1 MERWFQGFLYARPEI
16 GNQINNF
23 EEINVFYLLN
33 ILSSLEFTYLASY
46 LSPIIH
52 LKYFHVYLSYLF
64 VFHVLQFLQQS
75 DGLWVPIYINE

>member
-1 MERWFQGFLYARPEI
+1 M
-16 GNQINNF
+16 
-23 EEINVFYLLN
+23 

>member
-33 ILSSLEFTYLASY
+33 DPFFFRIYLPS
-46 LSPIIH
+46 
-52 LKYFHVYLSYLF
+52 
-64 VFHVLQFLQQS
+64 
-75 DGLWVPIYINE
+75 